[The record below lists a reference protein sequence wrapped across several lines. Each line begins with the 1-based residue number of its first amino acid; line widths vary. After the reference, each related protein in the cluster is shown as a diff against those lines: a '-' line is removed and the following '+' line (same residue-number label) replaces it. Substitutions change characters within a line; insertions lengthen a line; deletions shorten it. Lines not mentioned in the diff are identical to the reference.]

1 MLTTDLTSAYSSA
14 AQGHANAQHNPPVGD
29 VVLGKVEQ
37 CHRCGR
43 VRPMSKVEMHSCRER
58 PQRKRDDGTNLCDLQ
73 DAQRRA
79 ASRPKASPYDACRA
93 KDS

>member
-1 MLTTDLTSAYSSA
+1 
-14 AQGHANAQHNPPVGD
+14 
-29 VVLGKVEQ
+29 
-37 CHRCGR
+37 
-43 VRPMSKVEMHSCRER
+43 MSKVEMHSCRER